1 MEIQE
6 SQNIKVVSCFPLKN
20 VQQDDLVVKRVNKPD
35 TTAKEKVL
43 PPLPSSPHPV
53 FLVLTATEALQL

>member
-6 SQNIKVVSCFPLKN
+6 SQNIKVVSCFCLKN
-20 VQQDDLVVKRVNKPD
+20 VQQDGLVVKRVNKPD
-35 TTAKEKVL
+35 TTAKETISS
-43 PPLPSSPHPV
+43 PLPSSPHPL